1 MICAAHSL
9 TATGRAVEEFKSVH
23 RPSTHSF
30 LSWRLN
36 TNNRLESSTPKV
48 PINF

>member
-9 TATGRAVEEFKSVH
+9 TATGRAVEEFRSVQ

-30 LSWRLN
+30 LSWRLK
-36 TNNRLESSTPKV
+36 TNNRLELSTP
-48 PINF
+48 